1 MNGIYLTIDSS
12 AHASVALVDAVN
24 GTVLAE
30 RTSPAP
36 NDQTETLN
44 AYVAELLDD
53 QQIQGSAL
61 AGIIVGVGPGPFTG
75 LRVGLVAARTFAYVW
90 SVPLNGVMSLEAL
103 VQRVLDADVQVPSEF
118 VVAADA
124 RRRELY
130 WARFDASGTLLEGPR
145 VGAADTLPA
154 LPVYGAGAGLYPE
167 QLEEAG
173 AQPVASS
180 ADWLAEAALLGRR
193 GLQFLAD
200 GVDLSDTAPRYLR
213 ESDAQVPAFMRKAQA

>member
-90 SVPLNGVMSLEAL
+90 SVPLHGVMSLEAL

-118 VVAADA
+118 IVAADA

-130 WARFDASGTLLEGPR
+130 WARFDASGALLDGPH
-145 VGAADTLPA
+145 VGAAETLPSV
-154 LPVYGAGAGLYPE
+154 PVYGPGAGLYQE
-167 QLEEAG
+167 QLAQAG
-173 AQPVASS
+173 AQPVADS
-180 ADWLAEAALLGRR
+180 AGWLAEASSLGRR
-193 GLQFLAD
+193 GLQFLTE

-213 ESDAQVPAFMRKAQA
+213 ESDAQVPAFMRKAKP